1 MSPRVAR
8 LPFIAII
15 LLHIFVPLHSVQTI
29 SSCSINSNIVSM
41 RNISSFY
48 IRSTTSAAEPNA
60 SFAYFALVD
69 SSGNKLYEH
78 GGSEFVAPT
87 ASPHVP
93 ATAIAGTDYEYMRFT
108 YDSGTDVDG
117 QTLYNLMFAQEMEC
131 DVLIVAGGGGGG
143 KSGSFGSGGG
153 GGAGGLLYYK
163 RRLIPAGEYAV
174 RVGKGGQIQEK
185 KRFVGYNGKPS
196 QFSYLNWTAN
206 GGGGGGGNPAEPEGQ
221 PASGGS
227 GGGGGTHYTGNEG
240 LPACSGVLG
249 QGHDGGVGDTTKANS
264 GGGGGAGGPGQDAT
278 SFQGGN
284 GGPGREIDI
293 IGSVGIFY
301 AGGGGGGSGA
311 DPDSNVLSPG
321 SAQHGAGNGGRHHNS
336 EQEEVHESG
345 SDAEPHTGGGGGG
358 AGGAGYG
365 GAGGS
370 GVVIVRYRVS

>member
-1 MSPRVAR
+1 MNYSKDNTICNFFVSKKVYQKYFQMLNFYEPRVAR

-131 DVLIVAGGGGGG
+131 DVLIVAGGGGVESLGV
-143 KSGSFGSGGG
+143 SVR
-153 GGAGGLLYYK
+153 AVVV
-163 RRLIPAGEYAV
+163 V
-174 RVGKGGQIQEK
+174 RVVCCIIS
-185 KRFVGYNGKPS
+185 VDLYP
-196 QFSYLNWTAN
+196 
-206 GGGGGGGNPAEPEGQ
+206 
-221 PASGGS
+221 
-227 GGGGGTHYTGNEG
+227 
-240 LPACSGVLG
+240 
-249 QGHDGGVGDTTKANS
+249 
-264 GGGGGAGGPGQDAT
+264 
-278 SFQGGN
+278 
-284 GGPGREIDI
+284 RENMRC
-293 IGSVGIFY
+293 G
-301 AGGGGGGSGA
+301 
-311 DPDSNVLSPG
+311 
-321 SAQHGAGNGGRHHNS
+321 
-336 EQEEVHESG
+336 
-345 SDAEPHTGGGGGG
+345 
-358 AGGAGYG
+358 
-365 GAGGS
+365 
-370 GVVIVRYRVS
+370 